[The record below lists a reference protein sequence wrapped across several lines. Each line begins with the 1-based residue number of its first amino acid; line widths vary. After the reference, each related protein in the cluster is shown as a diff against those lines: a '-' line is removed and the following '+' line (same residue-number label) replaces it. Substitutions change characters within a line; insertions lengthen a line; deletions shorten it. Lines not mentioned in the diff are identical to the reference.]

1 MDRLPVDGQIQEWP
15 SNTVRYIAR
24 RWRGP
29 VHIDAE
35 GVAFSLRYVAE
46 HEHVQQGRY
55 PMHIH
60 PYAELLITLEGGGQI
75 LDPAQGRRL
84 DCRPGTIVLM
94 PARRAHQS
102 NWNLRCGAWR
112 LLVVD
117 FDIGVEPG
125 RLPMEAGEQVDLAFA
140 PFYEWF
146 FVREEPLLQLSTKR
160 KPALR
165 RLATEIITALAPS
178 DYGVCTEVVT
188 GVLRLIA
195 LLSRDLKSRDLADGR
210 HIVAPLFSKETAL
223 LKARTLMEHRGMFD
237 PGCVQRIARTV
248 GMSESHFI
256 RAFRAAFG
264 LTPKKYSQQVL
275 MRRACGLLA
284 GTDLPVRAV
293 ADQLGYE
300 DAATFSRAF
309 KDWVRV
315 SPEAYRRHSAT
326 RAHPSSFPRLQEQ
339 QMPCRG
345 DRPSGRV
352 SNRLS

>member
-1 MDRLPVDGQIQEWP
+1 MSGQIQEWP
-15 SNTVRYIAR
+15 SSTVRYIAR

-55 PMHIH
+55 PLHVH
-60 PYAELLITLEGGGQI
+60 PYAELLITIEGSGHI
-75 LDPAQGRRL
+75 IEHATGRTL
-84 DCRPGTIVLM
+84 DCRPGTIVMM
-94 PARRAHQS
+94 PTRRAHQS
-102 NWNLRCGAWR
+102 AWKLPRGAWR

-117 FDIGVEPG
+117 FDLGVEPG

-146 FVREEPLLQLSTKR
+146 LVREEPLLRLAANK
-160 KPALR
+160 KAALR
-165 RLATEIITALAPS
+165 QLAEEIITALAPG

-195 LLSRDLKSRDLADGR
+195 LISRDLKARGLADGR

-264 LTPKKYSQQVL
+264 LTPKRYSQQVL

-309 KDWVRV
+309 KHWVQV
-315 SPEAYRRHSAT
+315 SPEAYRQQSGT
-326 RAHPSSFPRLQEQ
+326 RSR
-339 QMPCRG
+339 
-345 DRPSGRV
+345 
-352 SNRLS
+352 